1 MRIIDI
7 LRDAN
12 SNLWRSKI
20 RSILTIL
27 AIFIGSFTIILNTI
41 QGVQDISRDFYNA
54 ARSMGAGT
62 LSLIKDI
69 VIPGS
74 LPGVLTGLRLAI
86 GLGWM
91 SVI

>member
-1 MRIIDI
+1 MFGFGDGP
-7 LRDAN
+7 
-12 SNLWRSKI
+12 
-20 RSILTIL
+20 TIFL
-27 AIFIGSFTIILNTI
+27 IAFSGVFTIILNTI
-41 QGVQDISRDFYNA
+41 QGVTDISKDFYNA

-62 LSLIKDI
+62 LSIIKDV